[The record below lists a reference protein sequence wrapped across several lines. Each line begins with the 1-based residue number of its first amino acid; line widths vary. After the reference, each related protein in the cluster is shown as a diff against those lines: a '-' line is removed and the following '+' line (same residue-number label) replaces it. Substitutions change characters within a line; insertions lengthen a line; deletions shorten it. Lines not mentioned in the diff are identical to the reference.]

1 MKPETFK
8 SVASIMVAV
17 VTVIGA
23 ALACRAS
30 YASNTASNADFA
42 GLVAAIKA
50 EETTITNYLTTYE
63 HYRAFTT
70 YTRYDELGNIVGD
83 EAPSPELG
91 RLQREVWGLAQGL
104 QFTFFPPRYLNNDGA
119 YDIQRELDESFAE
132 SAQSNDIFPQ
142 SHFAE
147 ADAARAKTSLLTGI
161 LIIMSV
167 SFWFFTVAQAIN
179 NRFKYFFGFGGF
191 GILLLGLVVWLIVE
205 VAL

>member
-1 MKPETFK
+1 MKSETFK
-8 SVASIMVAV
+8 SISSIMAAV

-23 ALACRAS
+23 GLACRAS

-50 EETTITNYLTTYE
+50 EETVITDYVTTYE

-83 EAPSPELG
+83 EPPSSELG
-91 RLQREVWGLAQGL
+91 RLQREVWGMAQGL
-104 QFTFFPPRYLNNDGA
+104 QYTFFPPRYLNNDGV
-119 YDIQRELDESFAE
+119 YDIQRELDERFAE

-142 SHFAE
+142 SHFDE

-167 SFWFFTVAQAIN
+167 AFWFFTVAQAVE
-179 NRFKYFFGFGGF
+179 NRLKYLFGIGGF
-191 GILLLGLVVWLIVE
+191 AILLFGLIVWLVVE

>member
-1 MKPETFK
+1 MKSETFK

-50 EETTITNYLTTYE
+50 EETVITDYITTYQ

-83 EAPSPELG
+83 ESPSPELG

-104 QFTFFPPRYLNNDGA
+104 QGTFFPPRYLNNDGV
-119 YDIQRELDESFAE
+119 YDIQRELDERFAE

-142 SHFAE
+142 AHFAE
-147 ADAARAKTSLLTGI
+147 ADAARAKTSLLAGL
-161 LIIMSV
+161 LIVMAV
-167 SFWFFTVAQAIN
+167 SFWFFTVAQAVN
-179 NRFKYFFGFGGF
+179 HRLKYVLGLGGF
-191 GILLLGLVVWLIVE
+191 GILLFGLLVWFIVE
-205 VAL
+205 VTL